1 MALYSVQFATMKYKL
16 ILGSQSP
23 RRQQLLRDL
32 GYSFTT
38 RVISTDEVF
47 PQDMPTNQ
55 VAEYLAQEKGK
66 AHIKSIATNEL
77 VITADTT
84 VVLGQQVLNKP
95 ADLTEA
101 KEMLRLLSGKAHQV
115 ISGVCLTT
123 QQEQLSF
130 SDTTT
135 VYLSALSSDEID
147 YYVNTYQPLDKAG
160 GYAIQEWIGKTGI
173 SRIEGSFYNVVG
185 LPTEKLYQAL
195 KEYSL

>member
-1 MALYSVQFATMKYKL
+1 MKYKL